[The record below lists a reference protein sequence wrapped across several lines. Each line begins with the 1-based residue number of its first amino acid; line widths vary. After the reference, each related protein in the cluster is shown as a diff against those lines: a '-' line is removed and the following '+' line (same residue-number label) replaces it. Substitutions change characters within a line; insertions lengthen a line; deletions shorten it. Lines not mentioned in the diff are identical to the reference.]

1 MVSNGTWHSNTAS
14 SRSATSTSAS
24 CTWNRSRCSATGR
37 DRSLGCV
44 GYSTHCQPF
53 AQGVPSSQRA
63 PNSWP
68 SFALSLGLCE
78 TDTALTSAS
87 PRSGKPGHSLGR
99 QRDAPSISAENF
111 GGCRSMEASMLQQTS
126 QWKGAV
132 GCRQGLHQLLG
143 NPSTGCPQ
151 LAGWLRGNWAAA
163 SADCWSHALQ
173 GCLPKSLSTSRGIC
187 HRGTVP
193 FPSLW
198 LDIRSYPKK
207 PPLCLQRETWSR
219 TQLLQ
224 EPTIPCFQPTALRSL
239 G

>member
-1 MVSNGTWHSNTAS
+1 MPPVSQQRILGDAGAWKPACC
-14 SRSATSTSAS
+14 SRHLSGREQWGAGRG
-24 CTWNRSRCSATGR
+24 CTNYWVTPARA
-37 DRSLGCV
+37 
-44 GYSTHCQPF
+44 
-53 AQGVPSSQRA
+53 VPS
-63 PNSWP
+63 W
-68 SFALSLGLCE
+68 LDGLG
-78 TDTALTSAS
+78 
-87 PRSGKPGHSLGR
+87 
-99 QRDAPSISAENF
+99 
-111 GGCRSMEASMLQQTS
+111 
-126 QWKGAV
+126 
-132 GCRQGLHQLLG
+132 
-143 NPSTGCPQ
+143 
-151 LAGWLRGNWAAA
+151 GNWAAA